1 MRQGVIPS
9 HMIETMVA
17 QGQISISEPLQDDQ
31 VQPASLDL
39 RLGHTAYRVRASFL
53 AGQAATV
60 AERLREFEMHRID
73 LSEGAVLEKGCVYLV
88 PLMEGLDL
96 PPDYRGRGQ
105 CKILDRAIGSFD
117 TNHHRSR
124 QGV

>member
-53 AGQAATV
+53 A
-60 AERLREFEMHRID
+60 
-73 LSEGAVLEKGCVYLV
+73 
-88 PLMEGLDL
+88 
-96 PPDYRGRGQ
+96 
-105 CKILDRAIGSFD
+105 
-117 TNHHRSR
+117 
-124 QGV
+124 

>member
-1 MRQGVIPS
+1 MPQGVIPS

-53 AGQAATV
+53 AGH
-60 AERLREFEMHRID
+60 RLPLSRSGCANLKCTRID

-88 PLMEGLDL
+88 PL
-96 PPDYRGRGQ
+96 
-105 CKILDRAIGSFD
+105 
-117 TNHHRSR
+117 
-124 QGV
+124 